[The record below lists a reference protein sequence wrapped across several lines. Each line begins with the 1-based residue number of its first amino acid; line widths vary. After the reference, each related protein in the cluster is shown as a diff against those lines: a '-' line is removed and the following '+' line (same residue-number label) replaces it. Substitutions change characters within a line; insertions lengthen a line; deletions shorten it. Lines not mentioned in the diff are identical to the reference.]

1 MEFWPEDKQSHVQH
15 RFGRGGKGKGKAL
28 PFGTSYLELGRLE
41 AVTLVENKTNLE
53 WTSPLRGR
61 GGPKLTPGDSVE
73 VFGPTR
79 PPPVHIPSTSIVHRA
94 EQGANFLRT
103 YFPDIEVAA
112 ELVREELSTDAQ
124 VTRDLEQYDPFSR
137 NVLELLH
144 MPNLPDTPKFLAFP
158 MGVTGSDL
166 SIYSLS
172 GLEGNNMSFQAS
184 SKTVKSFTTPVLQ
197 LVSSQ
202 IPTNSPNM
210 FLAVRTMGSTTLLRA
225 AYTPDS
231 PQAVFTELSNITRDD
246 TGERS
251 SVDVKFHSKQSDVL
265 LVNEEGRLYKSGI
278 ENGQSRTAYH
288 GIKNYDSADKYW
300 RLAVAGDNEDG
311 CLLSSSKVVQEL
323 DFRTDG
329 VALNLLGI
337 DTTTGE
343 KLTWIEDSD
352 DSHLIPLVSTDRILW
367 LDRRC
372 AGKPLLGIKHG
383 RNYDRTLALR
393 TVIIRGIHHSLMTS
407 RKNKLI
413 TVYDVSRST
422 EQLLHADNAPYSFSV
437 NTRESRFSGDA
448 YVNMGDQYKM
458 FRISERGRL
467 TYVDL
472 KQTGNDIT
480 SSFAATQFLPSE
492 TKDIPV
498 LRPDLGPVG
507 AREFSQTNL
516 RPAYE
521 QLFSSLVSVDT
532 QEEKNAEV
540 VYDLLEQIPSF
551 WQQDTPIEQVLTTY
565 DILFRTGDEPGHT
578 SRADFLTETVFNS
591 TRGYRILL
599 QDRLP
604 IHSLMDGASWYSDI
618 APIMN
623 HFDESTVGNIRSI
636 AECLRSFDLS
646 LSPDHPI
653 QASRRQNKAR
663 EQLALDLTLS
673 KDIFST
679 QRFTQFPRTPAG
691 DCTEASGPSAPVH
704 FHYLQP
710 MPRHDHYSREEQQ
723 ENNVNF
729 PFGVG
734 LLLEDW
740 DVGADPDKYI
750 YNNTYDVEAE
760 PKLETKPKMRMQP
773 VQSQTTL
780 LPSSLSQSQMPPSI
794 AILPVNQPLALPF
807 RVSGVQSQM
816 TEPTEVESQVLM
828 TSTQVLPGPFGGRPT
843 AVVACKLVLH
853 LMIGRSAFPEVA
865 ERRGGVLPSFIP
877 FTPTYTDLVIV
888 VDFTRYMDGKRTSDP
903 VYSTAF
909 NDFLGRTVLSITPLC
924 SIHKFFVA
932 GNKAVVTA
940 LSASCISTFA
950 GYPLDS
956 LKSRLQTTKTPISV
970 PRLAL
975 TVYRDEGISGFYRG
989 LAIPLLTISFV
1000 RAASFTIYNST
1011 KDYFK
1016 KREWLVRDSIVD
1028 VSIIGGI
1035 SGAMSGAL
1043 ISVGSTPF
1051 ELVKV
1056 RRQLEYTIASSKG
1069 IHLSRAPGTFEAVR
1083 DIFRTSGIAGLYTG
1097 FRLHFT
1103 RDTTGT
1109 MLYFLEYDGMRYLLG
1124 RQRSGEQGPIPAGLP
1139 IPVSLAP
1146 FVCGSFAGVTSWALI
1161 YPLDVVK
1168 TKVQQRALA
1177 GERYR
1182 GPFETFHRLIRGPDP
1197 NKPKPFLA
1205 GVARI
1210 YRGLGVSAVRSIT
1223 THGLLWT
1230 FFDLVANYIDS
1241 LPKHG

>member
-1 MEFWPEDKQSHVQH
+1 MEFWPEDKQSHVQDKF
-15 RFGRGGKGKGKAL
+15 RRVGKGKGKAS
-28 PFGTSYLELGRLE
+28 PSGTSYLELGRLE
-41 AVTLVENKTNLE
+41 AVTLVENETNLE
-53 WTSPLRGR
+53 WISPLRSR

-103 YFPDIEVAA
+103 YFPDIEIAA

-124 VTRDLEQYDPFSR
+124 ITRDLEQYDPFSR
-137 NVLELLH
+137 NVLELLY

-166 SIYSLS
+166 SIYPLS
-172 GLEGNNMSFQAS
+172 GLEDNNMSFQAS
-184 SKTVKSFTTPVLQ
+184 SETVKSFTTPVLQ
-197 LVSSQ
+197 LVSSR
-202 IPTNSPNM
+202 ILTNSPNI

-225 AYTPDS
+225 HYTPDF
-231 PQAVFTELSNITRDD
+231 PQADFTELSHITRDD

-251 SVDVKFHSKQSDVL
+251 FVDVKFHSKQSDVL
-265 LVNEEGRLYKSGI
+265 FVTEEGRLYKSGI
-278 ENGQSRTAYH
+278 ENGQLRTAYH

-300 RLAVAGDNEDG
+300 RLAVAGDNENG
-311 CLLSSSKVVQEL
+311 CLLSSSKIVQEL
-323 DFRTDG
+323 DFRVSPSFTFQI
-329 VALNLLGI
+329 AASC
-337 DTTTGE
+337 E
-343 KLTWIEDSD
+343 KLTWIEDSE
-352 DSHLIPLVSTDRILW
+352 DSYLIPLVSTDRILW
-367 LDRRC
+367 LDRRF

-393 TVIIRGIHHSLMTS
+393 TMIIRGIHHSVMTS

-437 NTRESRFSGDA
+437 NTRENRFSGDA

-467 TYVDL
+467 TCVDL
-472 KQTGNDIT
+472 KQSGNDITST
-480 SSFAATQFLPSE
+480 SSFAATQFFPSE
-492 TKDIPV
+492 TNDNPAM
-498 LRPDLGPVG
+498 RPDLGPVG

-516 RPAYE
+516 RHAYE
-521 QLFSSLVSVDT
+521 QLFPSIVFIDI
-532 QEEKNAEV
+532 QEEENSEA
-540 VYDLLEQIPSF
+540 VYDLLEQLPSF

-565 DILFRTGDEPGHT
+565 DILFQTGDEPGHT

-591 TRGYRILL
+591 ARGYRILL

-604 IHSLMDGASWYSDI
+604 IQSLMDGASWYSNI

-636 AECLRSFDLS
+636 AERFRSFDLS

-710 MPRHDHYSREEQQ
+710 MPRRDHYSKEEQQ
-723 ENNVNF
+723 EDNVNF

-740 DVGADPDKYI
+740 VVGVDPDKYI
-750 YNNTYDVEAE
+750 YNDTYDVKAE
-760 PKLETKPKMRMQP
+760 PNLETRPKLRMQP

-794 AILPVNQPLALPF
+794 AILTVNQPLALPLP
-807 RVSGVQSQM
+807 VSGVQSQM

-843 AVVACKLVLH
+843 AVGKKKPAKKRMGVVRYTPGNDTGL
-853 LMIGRSAFPEVA
+853 SASPASTLYGWKKVCVGFLKHWLTF
-865 ERRGGVLPSFIP
+865 ERAF
-877 FTPTYTDLVIV
+877 F
-888 VDFTRYMDGKRTSDP
+888 FRTSDP

-909 NDFLGRTVLSITPLC
+909 NDFLGR
-924 SIHKFFVA
+924 
-932 GNKAVVTA
+932 NKAVVTA

-1097 FRLHFT
+1097 FRLHFI

-1124 RQRSGEQGPIPAGLP
+1124 RQRSGEQGPIPAGIP